1 MAKDFR
7 IYESMETMESI
18 GANAVTT
25 EDLLAIILGNRE
37 KAERLLR
44 TELTLFS
51 GQKEGLRILSSEDFD
66 GIKHLGRLTNTETA
80 RVLAAIEVGKRIAH
94 MPATECQHI
103 SSPGDA
109 AAYLQKHLSYE
120 THEKF
125 FVLLLNTKNRVIRVK
140 QISEGSLTSSI
151 VGIKEVLAAAITGH
165 AACMIVAHSHPSSDP
180 TPSTCDR
187 ELSRALALACETVSI
202 PLIDHIVLGCGSNRY
217 YSFKEHGDL

>member
-1 MAKDFR
+1 MKDFR
-7 IYESMETMESI
+7 ISESIETMQNQGPKS
-18 GANAVTT
+18 VTT
-25 EDLLAIILGNRE
+25 EDLLTIILGNRE

-51 GQKEGLRILSSEDFD
+51 GQKEGLSILSSADYD
-66 GIKHLGRLTNTETA
+66 GIKYLGKLTNTEAA

-165 AACMIVAHSHPSSDP
+165 AASLIAAHSHPSSYP
-180 TPSTCDR
+180 SPSTSDR
-187 ELSRALALACETVSI
+187 ELTKALAQACETVSI
-202 PLIDHIVLGCGSNRY
+202 PLIDHIILGCGSNRY

>member
-1 MAKDFR
+1 MKDFR
-7 IYESMETMESI
+7 ISESI
-18 GANAVTT
+18 EAMQNQGPTSVTT
-25 EDLLAIILGNRE
+25 EDLLTIILGNRE

-51 GQKEGLRILSSEDFD
+51 GQKEGLSILSSEDYD
-66 GIKHLGRLTNTETA
+66 GIKYLGKLTNTEAA

-103 SSPGDA
+103 SSPADA
-109 AAYLQKHLSYE
+109 FAYLQKHLSYE

-125 FVLLLNTKNRVIRVK
+125 YVLLLNTKNRVIRVK
-140 QISEGSLTSSI
+140 QISEGSLSSSI
-151 VGIKEVLAAAITGH
+151 VGIKEVLAAAITAH
-165 AACMIVAHSHPSSDP
+165 ASCMIVAHSHPSSDP

-202 PLIDHIVLGCGSNRY
+202 PLIDHIVLGCGSSRY

>member
-1 MAKDFR
+1 MKDFR
-7 IYESMETMESI
+7 ISESI
-18 GANAVTT
+18 EAMQNQGPTSVTT
-25 EDLLAIILGNRE
+25 EDLLTIILGNRE

-51 GQKEGLRILSSEDFD
+51 GQKEGLSILSSEDYD
-66 GIKHLGRLTNTETA
+66 GIKYLGKLTNTEAA

-103 SSPGDA
+103 SSPADA
-109 AAYLQKHLSYE
+109 FAYLQKHLSYK

-125 FVLLLNTKNRVIRVK
+125 YVLLLNTKNRVIRVK
-140 QISEGSLTSSI
+140 QISEGSLSSSI
-151 VGIKEVLAAAITGH
+151 VGIKEVLAAAITAH
-165 AACMIVAHSHPSSDP
+165 ASCMIVAHSHPSSDP

-202 PLIDHIVLGCGSNRY
+202 PLIDHIVLGCGSSRY